1 MKRNFAQHL
10 LLIAVFAFLTI
21 ASHAQTSFLNN
32 DSAYKAGAPSSGRI
46 WGYVFGDFY
55 YKSHSDSLNRG
66 GNNQYTGIPQSRNA
80 FQFRRIYLG
89 YDFNFNK
96 KFSTELLLAAEDNF
110 PAFNPPTPTNTAP
123 SGDETLNNKE
133 TFFIKLANLRIHNL
147 WKGTDL
153 LIGEQTTPTFAMMSE
168 KVWNYRS
175 IERTT
180 TDIRRTSSYD
190 MGVGLNGTFDPAT
203 KNFGYNL
210 LVATGNGDKP
220 EATSFKFFYG
230 DVYGFFLD
238 KHIVVDLYADYNR
251 LNWQPG
257 WHHDR
262 QMLKGFVA
270 YNSSPITVGVEGW
283 INNIRADTKAT
294 FITPQNGAKA
304 DTITTKAEGISFFAH
319 GDIIPTKLRW
329 FARVDFYNPNKNV
342 NNSVYNGYA
351 GISSPNGYNSVGYKL
366 TYSPS
371 TGAPTASVATVD
383 PTSKETF
390 VTGGLD
396 FMPYPNIHIE
406 PNIWY
411 THYASQLT
419 NTYAGWGPNNQD
431 VVWRV
436 TFFFVFGRKYSNTY
450 NQF

>member
-1 MKRNFAQHL
+1 MKRNFAQHFL
-10 LLIAVFAFLTI
+10 FIAVFLFLTI
-21 ASHAQTSFLNN
+21 ASQAQTAFLNN

-110 PAFNPPTPTNTAP
+110 PAFNPPSSTAA
-123 SGDETLNNKE
+123 SGDELLNNKE
-133 TFFIKLANLRIHNL
+133 TFFIKLANLRIKNL

-153 LIGEQTTPTFAMMSE
+153 VIGEQTTPTFAMMSE

-210 LVATGNGDKP
+210 LVATGNSDKP
-220 EATSFKFFYG
+220 AANSYKWFYG
-230 DVYGFFLD
+230 DVYGMFLD
-238 KHIVVDLYADYNR
+238 KRLIIDLYADYQR

-262 QMLKGFVA
+262 QMLKAFA
-270 YNSSPITVGVEGW
+270 AWSTSPITVGVEGFV
-283 INNIRADTKAT
+283 NTIRADTKASL
-294 FITPQNGAKA
+294 ITPQGGHTA
-304 DTITTKAEGISFFAH
+304 DTIDTKANGIAFFAH
-319 GDIIPTKLRW
+319 GDIITNKLRW
-329 FARVDFYNPNKNV
+329 FARVDLYNPNSKV
-342 NNSVYNGYA
+342 DNGTYKAYA
-351 GISSPNGYNSVGYKL
+351 GISSPSAYMTNGYKM

-371 TGAPTASVATVD
+371 TGSPTAATSTGD
-383 PTSKETF
+383 PTSK
-390 VTGGLD
+390 
-396 FMPYPNIHIE
+396 
-406 PNIWY
+406 
-411 THYASQLT
+411 
-419 NTYAGWGPNNQD
+419 
-431 VVWRV
+431 
-436 TFFFVFGRKYSNTY
+436 
-450 NQF
+450 